1 MAEYWGERREGWRD
15 AAADEFERI
24 VMPACLYGPE
34 QDFRRLQMVNMC
46 FTEWVLFER
55 PLREG
60 KTPLQLYVET
70 PPEGTLEST
79 VDHLRQIDETQF
91 FARFEWVLFERPL
104 REGKTPLQ
112 LYVET
117 PPEGTLESTVDHLR
131 QIDETQFFARFAI
144 LDKEPETSRAKTPL
158 QLYVETPPEGT
169 LESTVDH
176 LRQIDETQFFARFA
190 ILDKE
195 PETSRALLLD
205 VGTDRRYEVCD
216 GALCKN
222 ARWRNG
228 TIAERIACVDGLWQ
242 VVGQVHLYDRADPD
256 ATRVDGP
263 GALHPDVRSASHAW
277 TACGK

>member
-1 MAEYWGERREGWRD
+1 MADPAEIEREVAQMAEYWGERREGWRD

-91 FARFEWVLFERPL
+91 FARF
-104 REGKTPLQ
+104 
-112 LYVET
+112 
-117 PPEGTLESTVDHLR
+117 
-131 QIDETQFFARFAI
+131 AI
-144 LDKEPETSRAKTPL
+144 LDKDPETSRAM
-158 QLYVETPPEGT
+158 
-169 LESTVDH
+169 
-176 LRQIDETQFFARFA
+176 
-190 ILDKE
+190 
-195 PETSRALLLD
+195 LLD

-263 GALHPDVRSASHAW
+263 GPCIRMTCARRTCATQVCFCAW
-277 TACGK
+277 CETSSVSMGDTPPHFPWYRWKGMRDKARKPVM

>member
-1 MAEYWGERREGWRD
+1 MADPAEIEREVAQMAEYWGERREGWRD

-60 KTPLQLYVET
+60 KTP
-70 PPEGTLEST
+70 
-79 VDHLRQIDETQF
+79 
-91 FARFEWVLFERPL
+91 
-104 REGKTPLQ
+104 
-112 LYVET
+112 
-117 PPEGTLESTVDHLR
+117 
-131 QIDETQFFARFAI
+131 FFARFAI
-144 LDKEPETSRAKTPL
+144 LDKEPETSRAM
-158 QLYVETPPEGT
+158 
-169 LESTVDH
+169 
-176 LRQIDETQFFARFA
+176 
-190 ILDKE
+190 
-195 PETSRALLLD
+195 LLD

-222 ARWRNG
+222 VRWRNG

-263 GALHPDVRSASHAW
+263 GALHPDDLRAEDMCDAGLFLRLVRDVLGVDGRYAPTLSMVSVEGDAR
-277 TACGK
+277 

>member
-1 MAEYWGERREGWRD
+1 
-15 AAADEFERI
+15 
-24 VMPACLYGPE
+24 
-34 QDFRRLQMVNMC
+34 MVNMC
-46 FTEWVLFER
+46 FT
-55 PLREG
+55 
-60 KTPLQLYVET
+60 
-70 PPEGTLEST
+70 
-79 VDHLRQIDETQF
+79 
-91 FARFEWVLFERPL
+91 EWVLFERPL

-144 LDKEPETSRAKTPL
+144 LDKEPETSRAM
-158 QLYVETPPEGT
+158 
-169 LESTVDH
+169 
-176 LRQIDETQFFARFA
+176 
-190 ILDKE
+190 
-195 PETSRALLLD
+195 LLD

-263 GALHPDVRSASHAW
+263 GALHPDDLRAEDMCEAGLFLRLVRDVLGVDGRYAPTLSMVSVEGDAR
-277 TACGK
+277 

>member
-1 MAEYWGERREGWRD
+1 MADPAEIEREVAQMAEYWGERREGWRD

-55 PLREG
+55 QLREG

-70 PPEGTLEST
+70 PPEGTSE
-79 VDHLRQIDETQF
+79 F
-91 FARFEWVLFERPL
+91 
-104 REGKTPLQ
+104 
-112 LYVET
+112 
-117 PPEGTLESTVDHLR
+117 TVDHLR

-144 LDKEPETSRAKTPL
+144 LDKDPETSRAM
-158 QLYVETPPEGT
+158 
-169 LESTVDH
+169 
-176 LRQIDETQFFARFA
+176 
-190 ILDKE
+190 
-195 PETSRALLLD
+195 LLD

-222 ARWRNG
+222 TRWRNG

-263 GALHPDVRSASHAW
+263 GALHPDDLRAEDMRDAGLFLRLVRDVLGVDGRYAPTLSMVSVEGDAR
-277 TACGK
+277 

>member
-1 MAEYWGERREGWRD
+1 MADPAEIEREVAQMAEHWGERKEGWRD

-70 PPEGTLEST
+70 PPEGTS
-79 VDHLRQIDETQF
+79 
-91 FARFEWVLFERPL
+91 
-104 REGKTPLQ
+104 
-112 LYVET
+112 
-117 PPEGTLESTVDHLR
+117 ESTVDHLR

-144 LDKEPETSRAKTPL
+144 LDKDSDTGLAM
-158 QLYVETPPEGT
+158 
-169 LESTVDH
+169 
-176 LRQIDETQFFARFA
+176 
-190 ILDKE
+190 
-195 PETSRALLLD
+195 LLD
-205 VGTDRRYEVCD
+205 AGTDCRYEVHD
-216 GALCKN
+216 GALCRN

-228 TIAERIACVDGLWQ
+228 TIAERIACVDGLWR
-242 VVGQVHLYDRADPD
+242 VVGQVHLYDRADPG

-263 GALHPDVRSASHAW
+263 GALHPDDLRAEDMQDAGLFLRLVRDVLGVDGRYAPTLSMTSVERDAR
-277 TACGK
+277 

>member
-1 MAEYWGERREGWRD
+1 MADPAEIEREVARMAEYWGERREGWRD

-34 QDFRRLQMVNMC
+34 QDFRRPQMVNMC

-91 FARFEWVLFERPL
+91 FARF
-104 REGKTPLQ
+104 
-112 LYVET
+112 
-117 PPEGTLESTVDHLR
+117 
-131 QIDETQFFARFAI
+131 AI
-144 LDKEPETSRAKTPL
+144 LDKDPETSRAM
-158 QLYVETPPEGT
+158 
-169 LESTVDH
+169 
-176 LRQIDETQFFARFA
+176 
-190 ILDKE
+190 
-195 PETSRALLLD
+195 LL
-205 VGTDRRYEVCD
+205 D

-263 GALHPDVRSASHAW
+263 GALHPDDLRAEDMCDAGLFLRLVRDVLGVDGRYAPTLSMVSVEGDAR
-277 TACGK
+277 